1 MPRGEHLLLRVTTL
15 RHPAQLTAPTLR
27 TLPPMHRLRFHFSW
41 HRRRKLV
48 AITLLL
54 VLLAISTMQPFAHF
68 ASGTLEGDAEP
79 SSALHS
85 VITLDWFDASRN
97 RDVPARLFW
106 PNSAYEGNTPLV
118 LFSHGIGSSD
128 DGYTHLG
135 KYWADHGIASL
146 HVRHV
151 GSDRSIWKGNL
162 IQVVQ
167 QVVIATDDQEAVSR
181 VADLRLA
188 LDSVLAG
195 SFGTYIDRTR
205 VVVAGHSYGAN
216 TAMLLAGARVER
228 DGRILELGDSRI
240 AAAIL
245 ISAPPF
251 YGASD
256 LAPILGGISMPT
268 LHVTTADDIIRLPG
282 YGSGVEDR
290 QRVFDAMGGD
300 KTFSVFDRGSHNVF
314 TDRRYFDTAAVADG
328 VKSTTQRL
336 TLAFLRQIGGPSG
349 GRFAPLSDFHEPGL
363 RVHSVEQM
371 RTLSVNLPTQ
381 SIGLLVAPRHSAP

>member
-1 MPRGEHLLLRVTTL
+1 
-15 RHPAQLTAPTLR
+15 
-27 TLPPMHRLRFHFSW
+27 MHRLQTHFSW
-41 HRRRKLV
+41 HRSRKLV

-54 VLLAISTMQPFAHF
+54 ALMAISPLQPFAHF
-68 ASGTLEGDAEP
+68 ALGTPDADGEP
-79 SSALHS
+79 SSS
-85 VITLDWFDASRN
+85 RYRVVTLDWFDASRN

-106 PNSAYEGNTPLV
+106 PNNASDANTPLV

-151 GSDRSIWKGNL
+151 GSDRLMWKGNL
-162 IQVVQ
+162 LQVVQ
-167 QVVIATDDQEAVSR
+167 QIVIATDDQEAVSR

-205 VVVAGHSYGAN
+205 VAVAGHSYGAN

-228 DGRILELGDSRI
+228 DGRILELGDPRI

-256 LAPILGGISMPT
+256 LAPILGGISIPT

-328 VKSTTQRL
+328 VKTSTQRL

-349 GRFAPLSDFHEPGL
+349 GRFAPLSEFQEPGL
-363 RVHSVEQM
+363 RVYSVEQT
-371 RTLSVNLPTQ
+371 RRLSVSSPTQ
-381 SIGLLVAPRHSAP
+381 RIGLLAAQRHSAP